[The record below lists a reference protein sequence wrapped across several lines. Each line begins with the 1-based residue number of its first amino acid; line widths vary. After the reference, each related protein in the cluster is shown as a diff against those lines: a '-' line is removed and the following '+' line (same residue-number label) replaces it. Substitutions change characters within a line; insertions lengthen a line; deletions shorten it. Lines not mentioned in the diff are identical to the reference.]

1 MRRVRN
7 VYSVTHACNENRYI
21 VTKIDTKQRV
31 TFGGYAPAR
40 DRPPDRS
47 QSFPGTARD
56 PPSLDPAVGRQ
67 VDGRAVEVNVPISRS
82 AV

>member
-1 MRRVRN
+1 MKF
-7 VYSVTHACNENRYI
+7 I
-21 VTKIDTKQRV
+21 TKQGV

-56 PPSLDPAVGRQ
+56 PLACLDPAVGRQ
-67 VDGRAVEVNVPISRS
+67 VVGRDVEINVPMLRC